1 MKREDN
7 PEEQVKTKAIKI
19 LPTETAELCKFLEGD
34 DKSFSYFVRQAVK
47 KELKKYRS
55 SHA

>member
-7 PEEQVKTKAIKI
+7 LEEQVKTKAIKI
-19 LPTETAELCKFLEGD
+19 LPTETAELCKFLEED

-47 KELKKYRS
+47 KELKKYRRS
-55 SHA
+55 NA